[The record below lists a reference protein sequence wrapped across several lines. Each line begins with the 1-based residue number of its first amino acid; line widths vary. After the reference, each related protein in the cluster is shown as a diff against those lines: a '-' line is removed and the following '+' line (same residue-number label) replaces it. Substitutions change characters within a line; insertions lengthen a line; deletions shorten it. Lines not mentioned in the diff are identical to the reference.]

1 MKCAAQLSKDL
12 QTKKPTRTNS
22 FSNSDNISSS
32 SESTKSKPEEN
43 LNQKNWAFLYSALAK
58 KGSKSFSYLAF
69 FPIKQVSIHNFQE
82 LSQVLRAKNLDWFGF
97 LGYELAGDIEKLSL
111 PSSSFINLPKGLLI
125 SFAVV
130 IEFNH
135 EKQEVVVNY
144 YEEKHLNYAKNLL
157 QKAQN
162 SSPEEDLSANLAKS
176 QTIISTGSNFSDEEY
191 LSAIDEIRKKISAG
205 DLFQTNLTRK
215 FFGEFEHKI
224 SAQTA
229 FKMFFEL
236 VNSSPVNYSSFFAL
250 DNLFVISASPE
261 LFLKVKNKKIIS
273 QPIKGTAPRG
283 KNPQEDKKIKES
295 LKNSLKEKAE
305 NLMIVDLM
313 RNDFSRFCV
322 AGSVKVQNLFKLS
335 TYQNLHHLS
344 SEIHGKILPELDNVD
359 VLAACFPPGSMT
371 GAPKIKAIEV
381 AANYEKLAR
390 GVYSGCIGYFKGN
403 DEMNLAVVI
412 RTAVLQDKKFEFQ
425 AGGAITYESEAQ
437 KELEEVFV
445 KSRNIKELLFL

>member
-1 MKCAAQLSKDL
+1 
-12 QTKKPTRTNS
+12 
-22 FSNSDNISSS
+22 
-32 SESTKSKPEEN
+32 
-43 LNQKNWAFLYSALAK
+43 
-58 KGSKSFSYLAF
+58 
-69 FPIKQVSIHNFQE
+69 
-82 LSQVLRAKNLDWFGF
+82 
-97 LGYELAGDIEKLSL
+97 
-111 PSSSFINLPKGLLI
+111 
-125 SFAVV
+125 
-130 IEFNH
+130 
-135 EKQEVVVNY
+135 
-144 YEEKHLNYAKNLL
+144 
-157 QKAQN
+157 
-162 SSPEEDLSANLAKS
+162 
-176 QTIISTGSNFSDEEY
+176 
-191 LSAIDEIRKKISAG
+191 
-205 DLFQTNLTRK
+205 
-215 FFGEFEHKI
+215 
-224 SAQTA
+224 
-229 FKMFFEL
+229 
-236 VNSSPVNYSSFFAL
+236 VNYSSFFAL